1 VLRDQGRRNRAYV
14 VRAVIAL
21 EHVTARVGDFSLE
34 NISFEVPQGS
44 YGIVIGP
51 TGSGKT
57 TLVEAIAG
65 LVPVTRGRLTLGGT
79 ELTHAPPERRRLSL
93 VYQHAYL
100 FPHLTVRENVGYGSA
115 SSRITVEMLERFG
128 LGEVAGRNV
137 RVLSGGERQL
147 VAIARALARRPE
159 VLLLDEPFAALD
171 PRRRVTVR
179 RELRTI
185 YFERRFTVLQVTHD
199 FHEAGLLGDVGVVL
213 DRGRMLQVGR
223 PEELFRKP
231 VSPLVAD
238 FLGAENVFAGI
249 AQPIRDE
256 LPDWTPSV
264 DAEDV
269 EHAVAFTTGAITL
282 YALGHVVPGA
292 AHAVI
297 RADDI
302 SLSRS
307 AGASSVRNQFRAK
320 VIDMAP
326 AGAITRVTV
335 DVSGV
340 PLVAAVTT
348 RSAQEL
354 QLAPG
359 IEVFAAFKATAVHLC

>member
-1 VLRDQGRRNRAYV
+1 M
-14 VRAVIAL
+14 ITL
-21 EHVTARVGDFSLE
+21 EGICAEVGDFRLAD
-34 NISFEVPQGS
+34 ITFTVPQGS

-51 TGSGKT
+51 TGAGKT

-65 LVPVTRGRLTLGGT
+65 LVPTTRGRLILGGT
-79 ELTHAPPERRRLSL
+79 ELTHAVPELRRLSI

-100 FPHLTVRENVGYGSA
+100 FPHLTVRENVGYGSV
-115 SSRITVEMLERFG
+115 SSRVTVEMLERFG
-128 LGEVAGRNV
+128 LGEVAGRDV

-199 FHEAGLLGDVGVVL
+199 FHEAGLLGDVGLVL
-213 DRGRMLQVGR
+213 DRGRMLQVGK
-223 PEELFRKP
+223 PEDLFRRPASP
-231 VSPLVAD
+231 VVAD
-238 FLGAENVFAGI
+238 FLGAENVFAGT
-249 AQPIRDE
+249 ATPIRDAS
-256 LPDWTPSV
+256 PDWIPSAH
-264 DAEDV
+264 AEDV
-269 EHAVAFTTGAITL
+269 EHAVAFTTGDVTL
-282 YALGHVVPGA
+282 YALGHVIPGP

-302 SLSRS
+302 SLSRV
-307 AGASSVRNQFRAK
+307 AGASSVRNQFRAT
-320 VIDMAP
+320 VTELAP

-335 DVSGV
+335 DVSGL

-354 QLAPG
+354 QLAVG
-359 IEVFAAFKATAVHLC
+359 VEVFAAFKATAVHLC

>member
-1 VLRDQGRRNRAYV
+1 M
-14 VRAVIAL
+14 I
-21 EHVTARVGDFSLE
+21 SLE
-34 NISFEVPQGS
+34 NICAQVGDFRLEEITFDVPQGA

-51 TGSGKT
+51 TGAGKT
-57 TLVEAIAG
+57 TLVEAVAG
-65 LVPVTRGRLTLGGT
+65 LVPIIRGRLVLGGT
-79 ELTHAPPERRRLSL
+79 DCTRAPPEDRRLAI

-100 FPHLTVRENVGYGSA
+100 FPHMTVRENVGYGSP
-115 SSRITVEMLERFG
+115 SNGVITEMLERFG
-128 LGEVAGRNV
+128 LADVAGRDV

-147 VAIARALARRPE
+147 VALARALARRPE

-171 PRRRVTVR
+171 PRRRVVVR

-213 DRGRMLQVGR
+213 DRGRMLQVGK
-223 PEELFRKP
+223 PEELFRRPASP
-231 VSPLVAD
+231 VVAD
-238 FLGAENVFAGI
+238 FLGAENVFAGA
-249 AQPIRDE
+249 AQPIRDAA
-256 LPDWTPSV
+256 PDWAPSA

-269 EHAVAFTTGAITL
+269 EHAVAFTTGSITL
-282 YALGHVVPGA
+282 YALGHVIPGN

-297 RADDI
+297 RADDV
-302 SLSRS
+302 SLSRIAS
-307 AGASSVRNQFRAK
+307 ASSVRNQFRGT
-320 VIDMAP
+320 VVEMAP

-335 DVSGV
+335 DVSGIS
-340 PLVAAVTT
+340 LVAAVTT

-359 IEVFAAFKATAVHLC
+359 VEVFAAFKATAVHLC

>member
-1 VLRDQGRRNRAYV
+1 MIRLDN
-14 VRAVIAL
+14 L
-21 EHVTARVGDFSLE
+21 SARVGDFALENVSLE
-34 NISFEVPQGS
+34 IPQGN

-51 TGSGKT
+51 TGAGKT

-65 LVPVTRGRLTLGGT
+65 LVPITAGRLILGDT
-79 ELTHAPPERRRLSL
+79 DLTHAPPERRRISI

-100 FPHLTVRENVGYGSA
+100 FPHLTVRENVAYGAANSTV
-115 SSRITVEMLERFG
+115 TVELLERFG
-128 LGEVAGRNV
+128 LGEVAGRDV

-171 PRRRVTVR
+171 PRRRVQVR

-213 DRGRMLQVGR
+213 DRGRVLQAGK
-223 PEELFRKP
+223 PEDLFRKP
-231 VSPLVAD
+231 ASPVVAD

-249 AQPIRDE
+249 AKPIRDAA
-256 LPDWTPSV
+256 PDWTPSASA
-264 DAEDV
+264 DDV
-269 EHAVAFTTGAITL
+269 EHAVAFTTGSVTMYAI
-282 YALGHVVPGA
+282 GHAVPGN

-297 RADDI
+297 RADEVM
-302 SLSRS
+302 LAR
-307 AGASSVRNQFRAK
+307 AAYTSSVRNQFRGT
-320 VIDMAP
+320 VTEIAP

-335 DVSGV
+335 DISGL

-354 QLAPG
+354 QLTPG
-359 IEVFAAFKATAVHLC
+359 AEVFAAFKATAVHLC

>member
-1 VLRDQGRRNRAYV
+1 MISLDRISA
-14 VRAVIAL
+14 IA
-21 EHVTARVGDFSLE
+21 GDFRLE
-34 NISFEVPQGS
+34 DVTFDVPQGS
-44 YGIVIGP
+44 YVIVIGP
-51 TGSGKT
+51 TGAGKT

-65 LVPVTRGRLTLGGT
+65 LVPTTTGRLMLGGT
-79 ELTHAPPERRRLSL
+79 NVTHAPPEDRRLSI

-100 FPHLTVRENVGYGSA
+100 FPHLTVRENVGYGSQN
-115 SSRITVEMLERFG
+115 SRVTVEMLERFG
-128 LGEVAGRNV
+128 LGEVAGRDV

-171 PRRRVTVR
+171 PRRRVIVR

-213 DRGRMLQVGR
+213 DRGRVLQVGK
-223 PEELFRKP
+223 PEEIFRKP
-231 VSPLVAD
+231 ASPVVAD
-238 FLGAENVFAGI
+238 FLGAENVFAGTV
-249 AQPIRDE
+249 QPIRDAA
-256 LPDWTPSV
+256 PDWMPSA
-264 DAEDV
+264 DADDV
-269 EHAVAFTTGAITL
+269 EHAVAFTTGTVTM
-282 YALGHVVPGA
+282 YALGHIVPGT

-297 RADDI
+297 RADDV
-302 SLSRS
+302 SLSRV
-307 AGASSVRNQFRAK
+307 AGASSVRNQFRGT
-320 VIDMAP
+320 VVELAP

-335 DVSGV
+335 EISGL

-354 QLAPG
+354 QLAAG
-359 IEVFAAFKATAVHLC
+359 VEVFAQFKATAVHLC

>member
-1 VLRDQGRRNRAYV
+1 M
-14 VRAVIAL
+14 IAL
-21 EHVTARVGDFSLE
+21 DGVSAAVGDFAVE
-34 NISFEVPQGS
+34 DVTFTVPQGA

-51 TGSGKT
+51 TGAGKT

-65 LVPVTRGRLTLGGT
+65 LVPITRGTLTLGGT
-79 ELTHAPPERRRLSL
+79 VLTRAAPELRRLSI

-100 FPHLTVRENVGYGSA
+100 FPHLSVRENVGYGA
-115 SSRITVEMLERFG
+115 AGAAITVEMLERFG

-147 VAIARALARRPE
+147 VALARALARRPE

-171 PRRRVTVR
+171 PRRRVAIR

-199 FHEAGLLGDVGVVL
+199 FHEAGLLGDIGVVL
-213 DRGRMLQVGR
+213 DRGRVLQAGR
-223 PEELFRKP
+223 PEDIFRHP
-231 VSPLVAD
+231 ASPLVAD
-238 FLGAENVFAGI
+238 FLGAENVFAGR
-249 AQPIRDE
+249 AQPIRDAA
-256 LPDWTPSV
+256 PDWTPSP
-264 DAEDV
+264 DAEVV
-269 EHAVAFTTGAITL
+269 EHAVAFTTGAVTL
-282 YALGHVVPGA
+282 YALGHVIPGT

-302 SLSRS
+302 SLSRTTS
-307 AGASSVRNQFRAK
+307 SSSVRNQFRGR
-320 VIDMAP
+320 VIELSP

-359 IEVFAAFKATAVHLC
+359 VEVFAAFKATAVHLC

>member
-1 VLRDQGRRNRAYV
+1 MIQLD
-14 VRAVIAL
+14 
-21 EHVTARVGDFSLE
+21 HVSARVGDFALE
-34 NISFEVPQGS
+34 DVSFEVPQGN

-51 TGSGKT
+51 TGAGKT

-65 LVPVTRGRLTLGGT
+65 LVPITAGRLLLGGT
-79 ELTHAPPERRRLSL
+79 DLTHATPERRRISI

-100 FPHLTVRENVGYGSA
+100 FPHLTVRDNVAYGAVSPGV
-115 SSRITVEMLERFG
+115 TVEMLERFG
-128 LGEVAGRNV
+128 LGEVSGRDV

-147 VAIARALARRPE
+147 VALARALARRPE

-171 PRRRVTVR
+171 PRRRVHVR

-199 FHEAGLLGDVGVVL
+199 FHEAGLLGDIGVVL
-213 DRGRMLQVGR
+213 DRGRVLQAGKPVD
-223 PEELFRKP
+223 LFRKP
-231 VSPLVAD
+231 ASPVVAD
-238 FLGAENVFAGI
+238 FLGAENVFAGV
-249 AQPIRDE
+249 ANPIRDE
-256 LPDWTPSV
+256 APDWTPSAN
-264 DAEDV
+264 AEEV
-269 EHAVAFTTGAITL
+269 EHAVAFTTGSVTL
-282 YALGHVVPGA
+282 YAIGHVVPGN

-297 RADDI
+297 QADDVMLARTA
-302 SLSRS
+302 ST
-307 AGASSVRNQFRAK
+307 SSVRNQFRAK
-320 VIDMAP
+320 VTEVAP

-335 DVSGV
+335 DISGL

-359 IEVFAAFKATAVHLC
+359 AEVFAAFKATAVHLC

>member
-1 VLRDQGRRNRAYV
+1 M
-14 VRAVIAL
+14 IAL
-21 EHVTARVGDFSLE
+21 EGISAHVGDFMLDD
-34 NISFEVPQGS
+34 ISFEVPQGS

-51 TGSGKT
+51 TGAGKT

-65 LVPVTRGRLTLGGT
+65 LVPTTSGRLVLGGT
-79 ELTHAPPERRRLSL
+79 DLTSAPPERRRLSL

-100 FPHLTVRENVGYGSA
+100 FPHLTVRENVGYGSV
-115 SSRITVEMLERFG
+115 SSVVTVEMLERFG
-128 LGEVAGRNV
+128 LGEVAGRDV

-171 PRRRVTVR
+171 PRRRTIVR

-213 DRGRMLQVGR
+213 SRGRVLQVGR
-223 PEELFRKP
+223 PEDLFRKP
-231 VSPLVAD
+231 ASPVVAD
-238 FLGAENVFAGI
+238 FLGAENVFAGR
-249 AQPIRDE
+249 AQPIRDAA
-256 LPDWTPSV
+256 PDWVPAA

-269 EHAVAFTTGAITL
+269 EHAVAFTTGGVTL
-282 YALGHVVPGA
+282 YAIGHMVPGN

-297 RADDI
+297 RADDV
-302 SLSRS
+302 SLSRV
-307 AGASSVRNQFRAK
+307 AGSSSVRNQFQGR
-320 VIDMAP
+320 VTEIAP
-326 AGAITRVTV
+326 AGAITRVTL
-335 DVSGV
+335 DVNGL

-354 QLAPG
+354 QLAVG
-359 IEVFAAFKATAVHLC
+359 VEVFAAFKATAVHLC

>member
-1 VLRDQGRRNRAYV
+1 MISLD
-14 VRAVIAL
+14 
-21 EHVTARVGDFSLE
+21 HVSASVGDFSLQD
-34 NISFEVPQGS
+34 ISFTVAQGA

-51 TGSGKT
+51 TGAGKT

-65 LVPVTRGRLTLGGT
+65 LVPMTRGRLTLGGT
-79 ELTHAPPERRRLSL
+79 DLTHAPPERRRLSI

-100 FPHLTVRENVGYGSA
+100 FPHLTVRENVGYGS
-115 SSRITVEMLERFG
+115 SSGRTTVEMLERFG
-128 LGEVAGRNV
+128 LGEVADRNV

-199 FHEAGLLGDVGVVL
+199 FHEAGLLGDVGVLL
-213 DRGRMLQVGR
+213 DRGRMLQVGK
-223 PEELFRKP
+223 PEDLFRRP
-231 VSPLVAD
+231 ASPLVAD
-238 FLGAENVFAGI
+238 FLGAENVFAGH

-256 LPDWTPSV
+256 SPDWSPSPN
-264 DAEDV
+264 AEDV
-269 EHAVAFTTGAITL
+269 EHAVAFTMGAITL
-282 YALGHVVPGA
+282 YALGHVVPGP

-302 SLSRS
+302 SLSRVAAS
-307 AGASSVRNQFRAK
+307 SSVRNQFRAT
-320 VIDMAP
+320 VVELAP
-326 AGAITRVTV
+326 AGAITRVTI
-335 DVSGV
+335 DVSGI
-340 PLVAAVTT
+340 PLIAAVTT

-359 IEVFAAFKATAVHLC
+359 VEVFAAFKATAVHLC

>member
-1 VLRDQGRRNRAYV
+1 M
-14 VRAVIAL
+14 I
-21 EHVTARVGDFSLE
+21 SLE
-34 NISFEVPQGS
+34 TVCAEVGGFRLEDISFTVPQGS

-51 TGSGKT
+51 TGAGKT

-65 LVPVTRGRLTLGGT
+65 LVPTTRGKVWLGGT
-79 ELTHAPPERRRLSL
+79 DLTHAAPERRRLSL

-100 FPHLTVRENVGYGSA
+100 FPHLTVRENVGYGSLN
-115 SSRITVEMLERFG
+115 SRITVEMLERFG
-128 LGEVAGRNV
+128 LGEVAGRDV
-137 RVLSGGERQL
+137 RMLSGGERQL

-171 PRRRVTVR
+171 PRRRQTVR

-213 DRGRMLQVGR
+213 DRGRLLQVGR

-231 VSPLVAD
+231 ASPVVAD
-238 FLGAENVFAGI
+238 FLGAENVFAGTV
-249 AQPIRDE
+249 QPIRDAA
-256 LPDWTPSV
+256 PDWMPSA

-269 EHAVAFTTGAITL
+269 EHAVAFTTGGVTL
-282 YALGHVVPGA
+282 YALGHVIPGN

-302 SLSRS
+302 SLSRV
-307 AGASSVRNQFRAK
+307 AGASSVRNQFRGVVVELAT
-320 VIDMAP
+320 
-326 AGAITRVTV
+326 AGAISRVTI
-335 DVSGV
+335 DVGGL

-354 QLAPG
+354 QLSPG
-359 IEVFAAFKATAVHLC
+359 VEVFAAFKATAVHLC

>member
-1 VLRDQGRRNRAYV
+1 M
-14 VRAVIAL
+14 IAL
-21 EHVTARVGDFSLE
+21 EGVSASVGDFGLE
-34 NISFEVPQGS
+34 DITFAVPQGA

-51 TGSGKT
+51 TGAGKT

-65 LVPVTRGRLTLGGT
+65 LVPITRGRLTLGGT
-79 ELTHAPPERRRLSL
+79 ELTHAAPEARRLAI

-100 FPHLTVRENVGYGSA
+100 FPHMTVRENVAYGSI
-115 SSRITVEMLERFG
+115 SSRVTVEMLERFG
-128 LGEVAGRNV
+128 LGEVSGRDV

-147 VAIARALARRPE
+147 VALARALARRPE

-171 PRRRVTVR
+171 PRKRVVVR

-199 FHEAGLLGDVGVVL
+199 FHEAGLLGDVCVVL
-213 DRGRMLQVGR
+213 DRGRVLQVGK
-223 PEELFRKP
+223 PEDLFRRPASP
-231 VSPLVAD
+231 VVAD
-238 FLGAENVFAGI
+238 FLGAENVFAGTV
-249 AQPIRDE
+249 QPIRDAA
-256 LPDWTPSV
+256 PDWVPSA
-264 DAEDV
+264 DLEDV
-269 EHAVAFTTGAITL
+269 QHAVAFSTGPLTL
-282 YALGHVVPGA
+282 YALGHVIPGS

-297 RADDI
+297 RADDV

-307 AGASSVRNQFRAK
+307 AGASSVRNQFRGI
-320 VIDMAP
+320 VTELAP

-359 IEVFAAFKATAVHLC
+359 AEVFAAFKATAVHLC

>member
-1 VLRDQGRRNRAYV
+1 M
-14 VRAVIAL
+14 IAL
-21 EHVTARVGDFSLE
+21 DHVSARVGDFVLHDVTFD
-34 NISFEVPQGS
+34 IPQGA

-51 TGSGKT
+51 TGAGKT

-65 LVPVTRGRLTLGGT
+65 LVPTTHGRLVLGGT
-79 ELTHAPPERRRLSL
+79 DCTHAPPEHRRLAI

-100 FPHLTVRENVGYGSA
+100 FPHLTVRENVHYGSGSA
-115 SSRITVEMLERFG
+115 RITVEMLERFG

-171 PRRRVTVR
+171 PRRRVAVR

-213 DRGRMLQVGR
+213 DRGQVLQVGK
-223 PEELFRKP
+223 PEELFRRPASP
-231 VSPLVAD
+231 VVAD

-256 LPDWTPSV
+256 SPDWAPSQ
-264 DAEDV
+264 DAEEV
-269 EHAVAFTTGAITL
+269 EHAVAFTTGGITL
-282 YALGHVVPGA
+282 YALGHVIPGT

-302 SLSRS
+302 ALSRT
-307 AGASSVRNQFRAK
+307 AAASSVRNQFRGVVTEIA
-320 VIDMAP
+320 A

-335 DVSGV
+335 DLGGIS
-340 PLVAAVTT
+340 LVAAVTT
-348 RSAQEL
+348 RAVQEL
-354 QLAPG
+354 QIAPG
-359 IEVFAAFKATAVHLC
+359 VEVFAAFKATAVHLC

>member
-1 VLRDQGRRNRAYV
+1 MIQLDS
-14 VRAVIAL
+14 L
-21 EHVTARVGDFSLE
+21 SARVGDFAIE
-34 NISFEVPQGS
+34 DVTFTVPQGS

-51 TGSGKT
+51 TGAGKT

-65 LVPVTRGRLTLGGT
+65 LVPITRGRLLLGGSD
-79 ELTHAPPERRRLSL
+79 LTRAAPEDRHLSI

-100 FPHLTVRENVGYGSA
+100 FPHLTVRENVGYGSTSA
-115 SSRITVEMLERFG
+115 RTTVEMLERFG
-128 LGEVAGRNV
+128 LGEVAGRTV
-137 RVLSGGERQL
+137 RALSGGERQL
-147 VAIARALARRPE
+147 VALARALARRPE
-159 VLLLDEPFAALD
+159 VLLLDEPFTALD
-171 PRRRVTVR
+171 PRRRVSVR

-199 FHEAGLLGDVGVVL
+199 FHEAGLLGDIGVVL
-213 DRGRMLQVGR
+213 DRGRLLQAGT
-223 PEELFRKP
+223 PEDLFRRPASP
-231 VSPLVAD
+231 VVAD
-238 FLGAENVFAGI
+238 FLGAENVFAGD
-249 AQPIRDE
+249 AQPIRDSQ
-256 LPDWTPSV
+256 PDWVPSP
-264 DAEDV
+264 DADDV
-269 EHAVAFTTGAITL
+269 EHAVAFTTGPLTL
-282 YALGHVVPGA
+282 YALGHIIPGA

-307 AGASSVRNQFRAK
+307 ASSSSVRNQFRGRVAELS
-320 VIDMAP
+320 P

-340 PLVAAVTT
+340 SILAAVTT

-359 IEVFAAFKATAVHLC
+359 VEVYAAFKATAVHLC

>member
-1 VLRDQGRRNRAYV
+1 M
-14 VRAVIAL
+14 ISL
-21 EHVTARVGDFSLE
+21 ETMSAEVGDFRLE
-34 NISFEVPQGS
+34 DISFTVPQGS

-51 TGSGKT
+51 TGAGKT

-65 LVPVTRGRLTLGGT
+65 LVPITKGRLLLGDT
-79 ELTHAPPERRRLSL
+79 ELTHAPPEQRRLSI

-115 SSRITVEMLERFG
+115 NSRITVEMLERFG

-147 VAIARALARRPE
+147 VAIARAIARRPE

-171 PRRRVTVR
+171 PRRRLSVR

-213 DRGRMLQVGR
+213 DRGRLLQVGK
-223 PEELFRKP
+223 PEELFRRPASP
-231 VSPLVAD
+231 VVAD
-238 FLGAENVFAGI
+238 FLGAENVFAGT
-249 AQPIRDE
+249 AQPIRDAE
-256 LPDWTPSV
+256 PDWLPSA

-269 EHAVAFTTGAITL
+269 EHAVAFTTGAVTL
-282 YALGHVVPGA
+282 YAIGHVIPGN

-297 RADDI
+297 RSDDI
-302 SLSRS
+302 SLSRV
-307 AGASSVRNQFRAK
+307 AGASSVRNQFRGK
-320 VIDMAP
+320 VVDLAP
-326 AGAITRVTV
+326 AGAITRVTI
-335 DVSGV
+335 DVSGL

-348 RSAQEL
+348 RSATEL
-354 QLAPG
+354 QLAAG
-359 IEVFAAFKATAVHLC
+359 VEVFAAFKATAVHLC

>member
-1 VLRDQGRRNRAYV
+1 MISLQD
-14 VRAVIAL
+14 
-21 EHVTARVGDFSLE
+21 VTARVGDFAVE
-34 NISFEVPQGS
+34 DVSFEVPQGA

-51 TGSGKT
+51 TGAGKT

-65 LVPVTRGRLTLGGT
+65 LVPISRGRLLLGGT
-79 ELTHAPPERRRLSL
+79 DLTHAPPEHRRLSI

-100 FPHLTVRENVGYGSA
+100 FPHLTVRENVDYGSE
-115 SSRITVEMLERFG
+115 SSRTTVELLERFG
-128 LGEVAGRNV
+128 LAEVSGRNV

-147 VAIARALARRPE
+147 VALARALARRPE

-171 PRRRVTVR
+171 PRRRVAVR

-213 DRGRMLQVGR
+213 ERGRVLQSGR
-223 PEELFRKP
+223 PEDLFRRP
-231 VSPLVAD
+231 ASPAVAD
-238 FLGAENVFAGI
+238 FLGAENVFAGV
-249 AQPIRDE
+249 ATPIRDAA
-256 LPDWTPSV
+256 PDWTHSP
-264 DAEDV
+264 DAESI
-269 EHAVAFTTGAITL
+269 EHAVAFTTGAITI
-282 YALGHVVPGA
+282 YALGHVIPGT

-302 SLSRS
+302 VLSRTAS
-307 AGASSVRNQFRAK
+307 SSSVRNQFRGI
-320 VIDMAP
+320 VREVAP
-326 AGAITRVTV
+326 TGAITRVTI
-335 DVSGV
+335 DVSGL

-359 IEVFAAFKATAVHLC
+359 AEIHAAFKATAVHLC

>member
-1 VLRDQGRRNRAYV
+1 MIGL
-14 VRAVIAL
+14 
-21 EHVTARVGDFSLE
+21 HSVTARVGDFAVE
-34 NISFEVPQGS
+34 DVSFAVPQGA

-51 TGSGKT
+51 TGAGKT
-57 TLVEAIAG
+57 MLVEAIAG
-65 LVPVTRGRLTLGGT
+65 LVPITRGRLMLGDT
-79 ELTHAPPERRRLSL
+79 DVTRAPPERRRLSI

-100 FPHLTVRENVGYGSA
+100 FPHLTVRENVDYGSE
-115 SSRITVEMLERFG
+115 SSRTTVDMLERFG
-128 LGEVAGRNV
+128 LSEVSGRNV

-171 PRRRVTVR
+171 PRRRVAVR

-213 DRGRMLQVGR
+213 ERGRVLQAGR
-223 PEELFRKP
+223 PEDLFRRP
-231 VSPLVAD
+231 ASPAVAD
-238 FLGAENVFAGI
+238 FLGAENVFAGV
-249 AQPIRDE
+249 ATPIRDDA
-256 LPDWTPSV
+256 PDWVQSP
-264 DAEDV
+264 DAETI
-269 EHAVAFTTGAITL
+269 EHAVAFTTGSVTL
-282 YALGHVVPGA
+282 YALGHVLPGA

-297 RADDI
+297 RADDV
-302 SLSRS
+302 SLSRT
-307 AGASSVRNQFRAK
+307 AGSSSVRNQFRGR
-320 VIDMAP
+320 VTEVAP

-335 DVSGV
+335 DVSGL

-354 QLAPG
+354 QLASG
-359 IEVFAAFKATAVHLC
+359 VDVYAAFKATAVHLC

>member
-1 VLRDQGRRNRAYV
+1 MISLDRISA
-14 VRAVIAL
+14 
-21 EHVTARVGDFSLE
+21 HVGDFALE
-34 NISFEVPQGS
+34 DITFEVPQGA

-51 TGSGKT
+51 TGAGKT

-65 LVPVTRGRLTLGGT
+65 LVPTTRGRLMLGGT
-79 ELTHAPPERRRLSL
+79 DLTGAVPERRRLAL

-100 FPHLTVRENVGYGSA
+100 FPHLTVRENVGYGSVSPA
-115 SSRITVEMLERFG
+115 VTVEMLERFG
-128 LGEVAGRNV
+128 LGDVSGHDV

-171 PRRRVTVR
+171 PRRRMTVR

-199 FHEAGLLGDVGVVL
+199 FHEAGLLGDVCVVL
-213 DRGRMLQVGR
+213 NRGRVLQVGK
-223 PEELFRKP
+223 PEDLFRKP
-231 VSPLVAD
+231 ASPVVAD
-238 FLGAENVFAGI
+238 FLGAENVFAGTV
-249 AQPIRDE
+249 QPIRDAE
-256 LPDWTPSV
+256 PDWLPSV

-269 EHAVAFTTGAITL
+269 EHAVAFTTGGVTL
-282 YALGHVVPGA
+282 YALGHVVPGN

-302 SLSRS
+302 SLSRV
-307 AGASSVRNQFRAK
+307 AGASSVRNQFHGL
-320 VIDMAP
+320 VTELAP

-335 DVSGV
+335 DIAGL
-340 PLVAAVTT
+340 PIVAAVTT

-359 IEVFAAFKATAVHLC
+359 VEVFAAFKATAVHLC

>member
-1 VLRDQGRRNRAYV
+1 MISLQNVSAQVGDFVLRDV
-14 VRAVIAL
+14 
-21 EHVTARVGDFSLE
+21 
-34 NISFEVPQGS
+34 SFEVPQGA

-65 LVPVTRGRLTLGGT
+65 LVPITRGRLVLGGS
-79 ELTHAPPERRRLSL
+79 ELTHAAPEERRLAI

-115 SSRITVEMLERFG
+115 SGQITAEMLECFG
-128 LGEVAGRNV
+128 LEEVAGRNV

-147 VAIARALARRPE
+147 VALARALARRPE

-171 PRRRVTVR
+171 PRRRIIVR

-185 YFERRFTVLQVTHD
+185 YYERRFTVLQVTHD
-199 FHEAGLLGDVGVVL
+199 FHEAGLLGDVCVVL
-213 DRGRMLQVGR
+213 DRGKVLQVGR
-223 PEELFRKP
+223 PEELFRRP
-231 VSPLVAD
+231 ASPLVAS
-238 FLGAENVFAGI
+238 FIGAENVFAGTV
-249 AQPIRDE
+249 APIRDAA
-256 LPDWTPSV
+256 PDWVSGADP
-264 DAEDV
+264 EDV
-269 EHAVAFTTGAITL
+269 EHAVAFTTGPLTL
-282 YALGHVVPGA
+282 YAVGHVVPGN

-297 RADDI
+297 QADDV
-302 SLSRS
+302 SLARV
-307 AGASSVRNQFRAK
+307 AGASSVRNQFRGT
-320 VIDMAP
+320 VREISP
-326 AGAITRVTV
+326 AGAITRVTI

-354 QLAPG
+354 QLVAG
-359 IEVFAAFKATAVHLC
+359 VEVFAAFKATAVHLC

>member
-1 VLRDQGRRNRAYV
+1 MISLDR
-14 VRAVIAL
+14 L
-21 EHVTARVGDFSLE
+21 SARVGDFALDD
-34 NISFEVPQGS
+34 ISFTVPQGS

-51 TGSGKT
+51 TGAGKT

-65 LVPVTRGRLTLGGT
+65 LVPTTRGRLVLGGT
-79 ELTHAPPERRRLSL
+79 ELTHAPPEDRRLSI

-115 SSRITVEMLERFG
+115 STRITVEMLERFG
-128 LGEVAGRNV
+128 LGEVSGRNV
-137 RVLSGGERQL
+137 RALSGGERQL

-171 PRRRVTVR
+171 PRRRVAVR

-199 FHEAGLLGDVGVVL
+199 FHEAGLLGDVGVVI
-213 DRGRMLQVGR
+213 DRGKLLQVGK
-223 PEELFRKP
+223 PEELFRRPASP
-231 VSPLVAD
+231 VVAD
-238 FLGAENVFAGI
+238 FLGAENVLAGV

-256 LPDWTPSV
+256 APDWTPSAN
-264 DAEDV
+264 AEDV

-282 YALGHVVPGA
+282 YALGHVIPGT

-302 SLSRS
+302 SLSRT
-307 AGASSVRNQFRAK
+307 ASSSSLRNQFRAR
-320 VIDMAP
+320 VGEVAP

-335 DVSGV
+335 DVSGI
-340 PLVAAVTT
+340 PFVAAVTT

-359 IEVFAAFKATAVHLC
+359 VEVFAAFKATSVHLC

>member
-1 VLRDQGRRNRAYV
+1 M
-14 VRAVIAL
+14 IAL
-21 EHVTARVGDFSLE
+21 QGVTARVGDFAVE
-34 NISFEVPQGS
+34 DVSFQVPQGA

-51 TGSGKT
+51 TGAGKT

-65 LVPVTRGRLTLGGT
+65 LVPITRGRLLLGDT
-79 ELTHAPPERRRLSL
+79 DVTRAPPERRRLSI

-100 FPHLTVRENVGYGSA
+100 FPHLSVRENVDYGSE
-115 SSRITVEMLERFG
+115 SSRTTVDMLERFG
-128 LGEVAGRNV
+128 LGEVSGRNV

-171 PRRRVTVR
+171 PRRRVAVR

-213 DRGRMLQVGR
+213 ERGRVLQAGR
-223 PEELFRKP
+223 PEDLFRKP
-231 VSPLVAD
+231 ASPAVAD
-238 FLGAENVFAGI
+238 FLGAENVFAGV
-249 AQPIRDE
+249 ATPIRDDA
-256 LPDWTPSV
+256 PDWVQSP
-264 DAEDV
+264 DAETI
-269 EHAVAFTTGAITL
+269 EHAVAFTTGSVTL
-282 YALGHVVPGA
+282 YALGHVLPGA

-297 RADDI
+297 RADDV
-302 SLSRS
+302 SLSRT
-307 AGASSVRNQFRAK
+307 AGSSSVRNQFRGR
-320 VIDMAP
+320 VTEIAP
-326 AGAITRVTV
+326 AGAITRVTI
-335 DVSGV
+335 DVSGL

-359 IEVFAAFKATAVHLC
+359 VDVYAAFKATAVHLC